1 MSMSIVMVIVSVV
14 ILSVST
20 YAWFLITN
28 TPKVEN
34 ISLMA
39 DTLGDLKI
47 ADIKQDGTPDVYQ
60 DEIDLEN
67 KTDVKSYL
75 SPVTTKDGINF
86 FSPVYFEGE
95 VSVLKAEIDEK
106 RLHTKYVYEKEFYL
120 RAGEE
125 KQKVDQNK
133 AKNYDIF
140 LVGTSTDLANGC
152 YMVKNSNNNTGD
164 VKTAANSLE

>member
-1 MSMSIVMVIVSVV
+1 MSKKVGKTNNRRISKQMSMSIVMVIVSVV

-47 ADIKQDGTPDVYQ
+47 ADIKQDGTHDTYG
-60 DEIDLEN
+60 DKLDLQG

-86 FSPVYFEGE
+86 FSPIYFEGKVE
-95 VSVLKAEIDEK
+95 ELKEETEENTEESSEDW
-106 RLHTKYVYEKEFYL
+106 
-120 RAGEE
+120 GE
-125 KQKVDQNK
+125 Q
-133 AKNYDIF
+133 
-140 LVGTSTDLANGC
+140 
-152 YMVKNSNNNTGD
+152 
-164 VKTAANSLE
+164 LEELLPQ